1 MTPDHQQNS
10 PNDQAVVKAYICTPS
25 AWTGLE
31 KSSQW
36 QLMVL
41 LGSGEYVKLMPL
53 RAREKM
59 QDNPLGHEEPG
70 PVEPE
75 IYPDTRRNL
84 TGPPTKGLIAGFLQW
99 LHQDDPCSLE
109 FDVRTHVHLDT
120 LLVAMNLRPDRV
132 IPIDQDPKMLHAS
145 WVLTTMRWYR
155 GLFGLGPEDLEQIE
169 AIYKKMEAYQK
180 SFGG

>member
-1 MTPDHQQNS
+1 MSSDHQEDS

-53 RAREKM
+53 RALEKM
-59 QDNPLGHEEPG
+59 QDNPLGDAEPG
-70 PVEPE
+70 PAEPE
-75 IYPDTRRNL
+75 VYPDNRRNL

-109 FDVRTHVHLDT
+109 FDVRTRVHLDT
-120 LLVAMNLRPDRV
+120 LLGAMNLRPDRV
-132 IPIDQDPKMLHAS
+132 IPINQG
-145 WVLTTMRWYR
+145 WY
-155 GLFGLGPEDLEQIE
+155 
-169 AIYKKMEAYQK
+169 
-180 SFGG
+180 